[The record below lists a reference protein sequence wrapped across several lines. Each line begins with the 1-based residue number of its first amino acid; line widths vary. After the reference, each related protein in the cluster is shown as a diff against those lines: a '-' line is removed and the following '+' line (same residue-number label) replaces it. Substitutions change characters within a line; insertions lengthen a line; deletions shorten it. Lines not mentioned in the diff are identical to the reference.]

1 MILEDM
7 QRNKWVLCDRL
18 RLCVS
23 WRRVKADGLNQVY
36 FRHSELLLRKIDS
49 TTSGP
54 STCVTLP
61 DYLADQWIAGKI
73 RVAVR

>member
-7 QRNKWVLCDRL
+7 HRNEWVLCE
-18 RLCVS
+18 
-23 WRRVKADGLNQVY
+23 RVKADGLNQIY